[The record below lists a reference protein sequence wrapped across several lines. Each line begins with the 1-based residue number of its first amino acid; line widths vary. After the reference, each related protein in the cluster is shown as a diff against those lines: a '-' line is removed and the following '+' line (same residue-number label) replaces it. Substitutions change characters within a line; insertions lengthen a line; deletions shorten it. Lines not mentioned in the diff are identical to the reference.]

1 MLKIDREKISPA
13 QSQLRCFVLPRF
25 HPRPIHPL
33 FFVVCVDF
41 ALSFHSLSLPVFSVV
56 LLSLASPFA
65 AAAVLAL
72 VLVLPTSDT
81 CLQQLANTTRSKHV
95 YIAVAVV
102 ASCLSPGST
111 FTRRCHTSL
120 PLRSLSPCAPSFGSA
135 APAKG
140 SPTTM
145 LSVEIL

>member
-102 ASCLSPGST
+102 ASCLSPRFNLYS
-111 FTRRCHTSL
+111 
-120 PLRSLSPCAPSFGSA
+120 SLSYVPTAPLTFSLCSFVRVCCAGEGLA
-135 APAKG
+135 HNNA
-140 SPTTM
+140 
-145 LSVEIL
+145 VR